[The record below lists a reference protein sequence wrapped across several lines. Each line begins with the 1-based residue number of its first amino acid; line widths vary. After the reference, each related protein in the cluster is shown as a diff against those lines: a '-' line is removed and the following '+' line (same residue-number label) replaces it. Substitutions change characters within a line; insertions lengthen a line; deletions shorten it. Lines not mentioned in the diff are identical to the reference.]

1 MTALYL
7 IAQEYRADL
16 EKLAEL
22 ELDEQT
28 VADTLESLGG
38 ELEQKAQNVALFI
51 RGLEADADA
60 MRQWAKDATDRAKA
74 MEQRAER
81 MRDYLASCMQSCQ
94 IEKIIGPGVELGFRK
109 SSAVVIDDQD
119 LIPADYM
126 RTKPAPPPEPDKK
139 AIADAIKA
147 GLDVPGAHVEQRK
160 TLQIK

>member
-16 EKLAEL
+16 AKLAEL

-51 RGLEADADA
+51 RGIEADADA

-81 MRDYLASCMQSCQ
+81 MRDYLAGCMQSCK
-94 IEKIIGPGVELGFRK
+94 IEKISGPGVELGFRK
-109 SSAVVIDDQD
+109 SSAVVIDGQD
-119 LIPADYM
+119 LIPAEYM

-147 GLDVPGAHVEQRK
+147 GHDVPGAHVEQRK